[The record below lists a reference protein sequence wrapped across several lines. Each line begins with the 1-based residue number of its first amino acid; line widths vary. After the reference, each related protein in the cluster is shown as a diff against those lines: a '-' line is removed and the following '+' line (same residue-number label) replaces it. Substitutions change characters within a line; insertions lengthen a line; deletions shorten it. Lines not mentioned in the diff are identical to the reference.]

1 MRNVLATF
9 IGFLFASAVVF
20 LFETLIGH
28 NLFPLP
34 EGADAMNMD
43 WIKDNM
49 DKIPLG
55 SKIFVVVAHFMGIIS
70 GMFLAAKIS
79 KKSMSPSYIVG
90 VLMLIAT
97 FFVIFALPKELWFA
111 ITDGV
116 LVIIGFFIGKSWAK
130 KQITAPKS

>member
-1 MRNVLATF
+1 
-9 IGFLFASAVVF
+9 
-20 LFETLIGH
+20 
-28 NLFPLP
+28 
-34 EGADAMNMD
+34 MNMD

-90 VLMLIAT
+90 ALMLIAT

-116 LVIIGFFIGKSWAK
+116 LVIIGFFIGKYWAK
-130 KQITAPKS
+130 KQITAPKT